1 MSSLRRSPL
10 IINTL
15 AKQPLAKQVANIA
28 EPVSKLE
35 QLTPPL
41 KWAGGKRWLVPYLQ
55 KTWQNYSSY
64 RLVEPF
70 CGGLAIALGLQPNQA
85 LLNDINPHVVN
96 FYKCLQHGLKLDIE
110 VQNDREFY
118 YTQRVEFNRLIHSG
132 RANTPQAAQIFYYLN
147 RTGYNGLCRFNRNG
161 GFNVPFGRHRT
172 INYTRDFSAYKLVF
186 AEWNFINVDFA
197 KISVES
203 GDFIYADPPY
213 DVDFRQYTKNGFEW
227 TEQERLA
234 RWLAQHNCPMI
245 ASNQATPRILEL
257 YQDSGFKIHILNA
270 PRRISC
276 NGDRIPAKE
285 MLAYKGFAKE
295 LELS

>member
-1 MSSLRRSPL
+1 MRCSPL

-118 YTQRVEFNRLIHSG
+118 YTQRVEFNRLIHAGKS
-132 RANTPQAAQIFYYLN
+132 NTPQAAQIFYYLN

>member
-1 MSSLRRSPL
+1 M
-10 IINTL
+10 
-15 AKQPLAKQVANIA
+15 AKQVANIA

>member
-1 MSSLRRSPL
+1 MRCSPL

>member
-1 MSSLRRSPL
+1 M
-10 IINTL
+10 

-118 YTQRVEFNRLIHSG
+118 YTQRVEFNRLIHAG
-132 RANTPQAAQIFYYLN
+132 RSNTPQAAQIFYYLN